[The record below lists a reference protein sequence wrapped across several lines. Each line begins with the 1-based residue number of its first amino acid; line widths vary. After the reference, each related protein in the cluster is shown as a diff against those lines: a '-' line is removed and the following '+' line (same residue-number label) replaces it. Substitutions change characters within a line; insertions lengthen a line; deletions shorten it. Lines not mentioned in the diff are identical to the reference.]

1 MTQEQAQSP
10 IEIDEIKRL
19 LPHRYPLLLVDRVD
33 DFRPREWLVGCKKIS
48 PEEPVLAGHFPGN
61 PIYPGVY
68 IIEGMAQA
76 SALLSF
82 KTYEADGTKYKNEVL
97 LASVEKS
104 RFRKMVLPGSV
115 LYYKVTFKRQRGA
128 WVWCDTQAEVDGE
141 IVAEASISARTV
153 LV

>member
-1 MTQEQAQSP
+1 MTQESVKSA
-10 IEIDEIKRL
+10 IESDEIMRL

-33 DFRPREWLVGCKKIS
+33 DFRPREWLVGSKTIS
-48 PEEPVLAGHFPGN
+48 PDEPVLAGHFPGN

-82 KTYEADGTKYKNEVL
+82 KTYEAEGIRYKNEVL

-115 LYYKVTFKRQRGA
+115 LYYRVTFRRQRGA
-128 WVWCDTQAEVDGE
+128 WVWCDTQAEVDGDV
-141 IVAEASISARTV
+141 VAEASVSARTV